1 MGTRVSGN
9 SIVNGESFFVFYLIG
24 FRGKTMCF
32 SPLIFFGGKLR
43 VKGMESD
50 KVMWKQKKG
59 RSDLVTETNIVRGN
73 TSQLKQEQKTRV

>member
-1 MGTRVSGN
+1 
-9 SIVNGESFFVFYLIG
+9 VNGESFFVFYLIG

-50 KVMWKQKKG
+50 KLCGNKKKE
-59 RSDLVTETNIVRGN
+59 DLIW
-73 TSQLKQEQKTRV
+73 SLKLT